1 MGILQI
7 LGLKKRE
14 LTLEQ
19 VKREEIKLGIR
30 ENQTLARLEKLE
42 REREEIFAR
51 GTKIKAPSRRRQL
64 ARLYE
69 MKSSGVR
76 MLERELEVLSK
87 ELATISAL
95 RLALERRQMSRD
107 GVSHLL
113 HRVRE
118 TELMTL
124 LEDDKVSQEVYLE
137 KLNNVLSAVTEGE
150 VRLPEDLGREGR
162 EVLEVWQ
169 KMDEGEIESF
179 EDALKLADRR
189 VREKERRA
197 EMEPE

>member
-30 ENQTLARLEKLE
+30 ENQTLAKLEKLE

-51 GTKIKAPSRRRQL
+51 GTKIKSPSRRRQL

-76 MLERELEVLSK
+76 MLERELEILSK

-95 RLALERRQMSRD
+95 
-107 GVSHLL
+107 
-113 HRVRE
+113 
-118 TELMTL
+118 
-124 LEDDKVSQEVYLE
+124 
-137 KLNNVLSAVTEGE
+137 KL
-150 VRLPEDLGREGR
+150 
-162 EVLEVWQ
+162 
-169 KMDEGEIESF
+169 
-179 EDALKLADRR
+179 
-189 VREKERRA
+189 
-197 EMEPE
+197 